1 MDIVINAAI
10 QSPLFRNLSHV
21 PADRL
26 AFSYHLTSNAP
37 PLSKTKITV
46 EPSTAHNSLDAT
58 YQFRIPQFGFLSK
71 VVIKLSYDIYPV
83 TRFQV
88 TPLLPLYHIIDDITL
103 RSHNRPIQT
112 IYGKECLVKHA
123 YWSDPADKQA
133 KILGTLNPPPG
144 PGLIDLG
151 ELFKDPETGTPFNPI
166 RDSGS
171 WTTRKR
177 RVHMMLEVPLASTS
191 APHVNFDTR
200 FVEHLDLYVKLNSSN
215 GNDPIGMAAGLLEQ
229 DLSQPFNKAVGGSQ
243 YKSGQASTVRTMRT
257 RVRGFELRTF
267 QGDTNTGED
276 ASTVGTASRAAA
288 GGTGYLFKYTN
299 TSSKVYAC
307 DDDTGE
313 IIANGTYYGFCTTPG
328 YHQHALVENV
338 REIDWTTD
346 GSSAGLT
353 QAWAAGTTIANPI
366 NMNPV
371 GGLIGHSSA
380 ATPTDVTNAVSG
392 FQAHRF
398 WYQFV
403 VASGVTTTVIK
414 YQSGATLFPSG
425 ADMFPGLGEGA
436 QAVTLLDTDGS
447 GLTTK
452 DAQSFDNATW
462 TIFEVAAADK
472 SDQLFPTNHYGPATE
487 GSATGVA
494 SQLVDCSDVGSTTG
508 VYAKRGILNYKT
520 NMGISASATSVAKNG
535 PVCAD
540 YYYETTSVNLNKRQL
555 SGRFNSG
562 NDNGA
567 RVGYPGIPCL
577 PLNWVR
583 LGSCNYTPGDY
594 AGWGRAAATTENKLD
609 YYTSGGTVNAEDDA
623 QTAITVK
630 QRVTDLWGTASSG
643 MGSRNSAG
651 DMFSPFFDEGSR
663 FPVLLGWGVLDTAG
677 KAFKKSLLERYYTL
691 YPHLNYSRDTQA
703 LFQSSMAVA
712 GTNATG
718 GTAYTPDAD
727 YLPDPVLLGGNASG
741 AVSGTQ
747 NSISRSHPMNIA
759 CTLSC
764 TFLNYHDKIREDI
777 ATENFKDNAPATI
790 LMYDTQQELNNAIY
804 GSSSS
809 SFATAAYD
817 EMIVPIKSNH
827 LAYAISI
834 IAFRNKSTSQ
844 LAGATARTAANRS
857 VSTTK
862 ALTNDFGCQTNSNS
876 ISVASASEVPVQFP
890 NYQVVENFKTVQ
902 PTYVALKGSGRPI
915 YECGVD
921 TNPKSSGINA
931 EFANRAGAGR
941 IAGAGSVLAEGDLDN
956 LSWKYN
962 TTEGNGPLQGTNG
975 LGADFLSAQDRRIV
989 GELSEHTGAHVVT
1002 FGLNPTDELAS
1013 SGVLA
1018 LQTVNNPTL
1027 HLRFPEECRV
1037 YVYVQ

>member
-1 MDIVINAAI
+1 
-10 QSPLFRNLSHV
+10 
-21 PADRL
+21 
-26 AFSYHLTSNAP
+26 
-37 PLSKTKITV
+37 
-46 EPSTAHNSLDAT
+46 
-58 YQFRIPQFGFLSK
+58 
-71 VVIKLSYDIYPV
+71 
-83 TRFQV
+83 
-88 TPLLPLYHIIDDITL
+88 
-103 RSHNRPIQT
+103 
-112 IYGKECLVKHA
+112 
-123 YWSDPADKQA
+123 
-133 KILGTLNPPPG
+133 
-144 PGLIDLG
+144 
-151 ELFKDPETGTPFNPI
+151 
-166 RDSGS
+166 
-171 WTTRKR
+171 
-177 RVHMMLEVPLASTS
+177 MMLEVPLASTS

-243 YKSGQASTVRTMRT
+243 YKSGQGSTVKTMRT
-257 RVRGFELRTF
+257 RVMSTELRTLISDDDLVEA
-267 QGDTNTGED
+267 DTDVATRKTE
-276 ASTVGTASRAAA
+276 
-288 GGTGYLFKYTN
+288 GGKGYLFKRKN
-299 TSSKVYAC
+299 TESAVYAC

-313 IIANGTYYGFCTTPG
+313 KIANGTYYGFCTTPG
-328 YHQHALVENV
+328 YHQLLIQSV
-338 REIDWTTD
+338 RSATWTTD
-346 GSSAGLT
+346 GSSGGTQQTFNTGADITGGINNDANDGL
-353 QAWAAGTTIANPI
+353 
-366 NMNPV
+366 
-371 GGLIGHSSA
+371 LGHSSA
-380 ATPTDVTNAVSG
+380 AVPADGATSVSG

-398 WYQFV
+398 WFKFEV
-403 VASGVTTTVIK
+403 GDDDGRVKLCIKWAIGDDDFPTGAS
-414 YQSGATLFPSG
+414 
-425 ADMFPGLGEGA
+425 MFPGLGGGGQATTIIGTSGEGSA
-436 QAVTLLDTDGS
+436 TL
-447 GLTTK
+447 
-452 DAQSFDNATW
+452 DATAFDNATW
-462 TIFEVAAADK
+462 TIFEAAAADK

-494 SQLVDCSDVGSTTG
+494 SQLVDCSDVGSVTG
-508 VYAKRGILNYKT
+508 VYAKRGVLNYKT
-520 NMGISASATSVAKNG
+520 NMGISATATTIAKTG

-540 YYYETTSVNLNKRQL
+540 YYYETTSSNLNKRQL

-594 AGWGRAAATTENKLD
+594 AGWGRAADTTENKLD

-630 QRVTDLWGTASSG
+630 QRVTDLWGTASTG
-643 MGSRNSAG
+643 MGSRNSSG

-677 KAFKKSLLERYYTL
+677 KAFKKAVLERYYTL

-703 LFQSSMAVA
+703 LFQSSMAIA

-718 GTAYTPDAD
+718 GTDYTPDAD

-804 GSSSS
+804 GSSAS

-862 ALTNDFGCQTNSNS
+862 ALVNDFGCQTNSNS
-876 ISVASASEVPVQFP
+876 LSVASASEIPVQFP

-975 LGADFLSAQDRRIV
+975 IGADFLSAQDRRIV